1 MPDRWPSKQ
10 VLICLNH
17 LSHTEG
23 THDSSSNYR
32 RAIDTSVIW
41 RPAYASVDY
50 RHSYRASQRGLRQ
63 TFFFPRMVEGAL
75 SSRLQA
81 DGAGLEGFVVR
92 GNTTPQAVEFC
103 RLDQRCRE
111 KECDA

>member
-1 MPDRWPSKQ
+1 MRLLTT
-10 VLICLNH
+10 VILIVRVSADCGKL
-17 LSHTEG
+17 
-23 THDSSSNYR
+23 
-32 RAIDTSVIW
+32 
-41 RPAYASVDY
+41 
-50 RHSYRASQRGLRQ
+50 
-63 TFFFPRMVEGAL
+63 FFFPVMVEGAL